1 MGGGDSGTPPIGPP
15 PGGGGGAG
23 GGGGGSAGG
32 GGSTGDDTEPAD
44 EEDPEEEPTP
54 QETTPSDDDS
64 KGPGATGA
72 PVPTPEEP
80 PAEEADEPDD
90 EEADAEEEPDTPP
103 EAPEPVPE
111 PPDEETDAE
120 EDDDDDDD
128 EEDQVAQVVVHS
140 DPWDNVGFGLYP
152 IRYQL
157 KEEYGDQI
165 QIDDRLVPVREFES
179 PGEMAAQWEQDAR
192 RHEMPVD
199 PSVWSAN
206 PPESTAL
213 SNRAFAAAREQSI
226 ARAKDYIRRLRVA
239 AIVEGRNIED
249 RETLLD
255 LAGEV
260 GLDTDQL
267 AADWDD
273 VNVRTSTRDVDT
285 PKTTIHVDGTTV
297 TQQGYLHVD
306 DLKMMFD
313 QAGLEAEDPQ
323 PLPGFVDEYGPVALK
338 EVRQVY
344 GWDEA
349 TARNELRA
357 ADGVEPVTFG
367 DATFW
372 TTFR

>member
-23 GGGGGSAGG
+23 GGGAGSAGG
-32 GGSTGDDTEPAD
+32 GGSAGDDSEPSG
-44 EEDPEEEPTP
+44 EENPEEEPTP
-54 QETTPSDDDS
+54 EETTPSDEPE
-64 KGPGATGA
+64 GPSATGA
-72 PVPTPEEP
+72 PAPTPEEP

-90 EEADAEEEPDTPP
+90 EESDAEEKPATPP
-103 EAPEPVPE
+103 EVPEPEPE
-111 PPDEETDAE
+111 PPDEESDAE
-120 EDDDDDDD
+120 EDDEDDDDD
-128 EEDQVAQVVVHS
+128 EEDQIAQVVIHS

-157 KEEYGDQI
+157 KEEYGNQVR
-165 QIDDRLVPVREFES
+165 IDDQLVPIREFES
-179 PGEMAAQWEQDAR
+179 PDEMGAQWEQDAR

-199 PSVWSAN
+199 PGVWSAN

-226 ARAKDYIRRLRVA
+226 ARAKDFIRRLRVA

-249 RETLLD
+249 RETLLE

-260 GLDTDQL
+260 GLDTDKL
-267 AADWDD
+267 AANWDD
-273 VNVRTSTRDVDT
+273 VDVRVSTRDIDT

-297 TQQGYLHVD
+297 AQTGYLHVD
-306 DLKMMFD
+306 DLKMMFE
-313 QAGLEAEDPQ
+313 QAGLEEEDPQ
-323 PLPGFVDEYGPVALK
+323 SLPGFVDEYGPVALK

-357 ADGVEPVTFG
+357 VDGIEPVMFG
-367 DATFW
+367 NTKFW
-372 TTFR
+372 TSFR